1 VNKTYEH
8 ILNPKNFQ
16 IDDREVLDFILFIKE
31 YSKGVHFYNKK
42 NKKEGTW
49 YELLKSDETF
59 LIAEISK
66 FDILKFSIYR
76 VNLIKKYDEAFSIEG
91 KKLIFNEFYNST
103 LSLFQ
108 QINEW
113 YLSALKNN
121 LTQESSLIE
130 TELETAIQQKISAL
144 ANDFIKITESFIEKK
159 ILNKKV
165 SNKFSVFNSI
175 WELNSFSLNENE
187 NENENADVE
196 IFDEG
201 DLNFAFKKIT
211 LIFNPTYEIVYN
223 LVLRSKKLFSKSL
236 YENDNHKAHIGLLF
250 SFLELFRHSLDDL
263 NTFTKKHLD
272 LYFKQVL
279 KLKHLKAS
287 SAKIFVS
294 FEIDENIDFLNV
306 ESKSILKVGQMDNGE
321 DILFDIDENI
331 ELNNIALSHISTF
344 FLSENKVFDHQSR
357 FNLISGLYSKI
368 HASSEDEVN
377 SFNSNKTYFS
387 SLGEEQLFL
396 RNEDMNME
404 KASIG
409 FMLASPVLLLS
420 KSDRTID
427 IDFKFTIDSI
437 KYLSDLIIDIAQN
450 KSLTEEV
457 VFDEIF
463 FNAFQIAYTS
473 EDEWTSVLNYK
484 VISPE
489 DWSTGIIRVSFILD
503 KTFPG
508 ITAYNPD
515 IHIIDIVSSL
525 PLLKFKLNQDSFY
538 NPYSFLNSMEL
549 HKVDLNVKVENLK
562 NFNCYVNNEE
572 IDIKS
577 EFEIF
582 GVTPKKGSNMVLGTE
597 ELFNKKIKELSVSWE
612 FKNLNILNETLEEYY
627 KEYDL
632 GIKNDTFK
640 VKVSALSNFKYST
653 STTSELVYDLFDQTE
668 EGILKKD
675 KSLGSIN
682 VDALKIK
689 PNYKLKS
696 SDLEEFSND
705 LETGYLK
712 IELVEPKF
720 AFGTDLYGKVFNK
733 ITQKSLQVKPNK
745 AGVDMLKFPN
755 EPYAPSISDLSLNY
769 KAHSTLIFNQSLF
782 SENDFE
788 EENSFYLISPFGVEN
803 TFSKNSISKNTIV
816 ESFNYEGEL
825 ILGFNT
831 IKQSFQLNLLFE
843 IVKSENQNY
852 EFSRKLDWYYSSAEG
867 WKLFQDSDILYDQTM
882 NLMKTGV
889 LSLRA
894 PSDISAKKNELNESN
909 VFIKACSKNKTNQF
923 SMIQSI
929 QTNSASASEILNDLY
944 ESDSKYIPPYSVEGF
959 LKPIEGVINT
969 EQRLGSI
976 KGNNKESDMDFYIRS
991 SELLRHKNRPITKW
1005 DFEKFILSKFTWL
1018 SNVKCYSINRENSQL
1033 NIQLLCIKKIEQHEN
1048 INNIKLSSAEKNEIK
1063 IFLQSYTSPFSKIE
1077 IINPVFE
1084 DLWIKCKVLFKNI
1097 SNGKGIQKLHI
1108 DFFNFICSW
1117 LYDSSEKNKIGIKI
1131 KKLDII
1137 NFLNNRP
1144 YISFI
1149 TAISLIHIKK
1159 LENGT
1164 QFAYDSAQENINNDY
1179 IEHGVRWSI
1188 IVPKHNHKIE
1198 VIENSEYHSPEP
1210 INFNELGIEESFLIN
1225 SEIRDDVQVIENS
1238 NNESNKTDSKFNF
1251 KLKL

>member
-1 VNKTYEH
+1 VNKTYHH
-8 ILNPKNFQ
+8 ILNPKNFH
-16 IDDREVLDFILFIKE
+16 IDDRDVLDFILFIKE

-42 NKKEGTW
+42 NKKDGTW
-49 YELLKSDETF
+49 HELLKSDETF

-66 FDILKFSIYR
+66 FDILNFSIYR

-91 KKLIFNEFYNST
+91 KKVIFNQFFNAT

-108 QINEW
+108 QMNEW
-113 YLSALKNN
+113 YLSALNNN

-130 TELETAIQQKISAL
+130 TELETAIQQKLSVL
-144 ANDFIKITESFIEKK
+144 ANDFIGITEGFKEKNILDKK
-159 ILNKKV
+159 IYN
-165 SNKFSVFNSI
+165 SFNAFNSI
-175 WELNSFSLNENE
+175 WKLNSFSSDGIENE
-187 NENENADVE
+187 NVDAE

-211 LIFNPTYEIVYN
+211 LIFNPTYEIVYSF
-223 LVLRSKKLFSKSL
+223 VLKSKKLFSISL
-236 YENDNHKAHIGLLF
+236 NKNDNHKAHVGLLF
-250 SFLELFRHSLDDL
+250 AFLELFKHSITDL
-263 NTFTKKHLD
+263 NTLTQKHLN
-272 LYFKQVL
+272 LYFKQIL

-287 SAKIFVS
+287 STKIFIS
-294 FEIDENIDFLNV
+294 IKINENIDFLNV
-306 ESKSILKVGQMDNGE
+306 QSKSVLKVGQMDNGE

-331 ELNNIALSHISTF
+331 ELNNIELSHISTF
-344 FLSENKVFDHQSR
+344 FLSENKLFDHQSR

-368 HASSEDEVN
+368 HASSQDEVN

-427 IDFKFTIDSI
+427 VDFKFTIDSI

-450 KSLTEEV
+450 KSTSEEV

-473 EDEWTSVLNYK
+473 EEEWTSVLNYK

-489 DWSTGIIRVSFILD
+489 DWSTGIIRVSFMLD

-508 ITAYNPD
+508 ITAYNSD
-515 IHIIDIVSSL
+515 IHNINIVSSL
-525 PLLKFKLNQDSFY
+525 PILKFKLNQDSFY

-549 HKVDLNVKVENLK
+549 YQIDLNVKVENLK

-597 ELFNKKIKELSVSWE
+597 ELFNKKIKELSIGWKYE
-612 FKNLNILNETLEEYY
+612 NLISIDENLEDYY

-640 VKVSALSNFKYST
+640 VKISALSNFKYST
-653 STTSELVYDLFDQTE
+653 SENSELVYDLFDETK
-668 EGILKKD
+668 EGVLKNQ
-675 KSLGSIN
+675 KSLNSIN
-682 VDALKIK
+682 VNALQIK

-720 AFGTDLYGKVFNK
+720 AFGTDLYDKVFNK
-733 ITQKSLQVKPNK
+733 ITQKSLQVKPSK
-745 AGVDMLKFPN
+745 PGIDMLKFPN
-755 EPYAPSISDLSLNY
+755 EPYAPSISDLSINY
-769 KAHSTLIFNQSLF
+769 RAHSTLIFNQSLF

-825 ILGFNT
+825 LLGFNT

-867 WKLFQDSDILYDQTM
+867 WKLFNDSDILYDQTM

-889 LSLRA
+889 LSLKA
-894 PSDISAKKNELNESN
+894 PSDILAKKNELNDSN
-909 VFIKACSKNKTNQF
+909 IFIKACSKNKTNQF
-923 SMIQSI
+923 SMIRSI
-929 QTNSASASEILNDLY
+929 RTNSVSASEILNNLY
-944 ESDSKYIPPYSVEGF
+944 ESDSKHIPPYSVEGF
-959 LKPIEGVINT
+959 LNSIEGVINT
-969 EQRLGSI
+969 EQHLGSI

-1018 SNVKCYSINRENSQL
+1018 SNVKCYSINQENGQL
-1033 NIQLLCIKKIEQHEN
+1033 NIQLLCLKKIEEHEN
-1048 INNIKLSSAEKNEIK
+1048 IDNIKLSSAEKNQIK
-1063 IFLQSYTSPFSKIE
+1063 SYLQNYTSPFSKIE

-1117 LYDSSEKNKIGIKI
+1117 LFNPSEKNKIGVKI

-1137 NFLNNRP
+1137 NFLNERP

-1149 TAISLIHIKK
+1149 TGISLIHIKK
-1159 LENGT
+1159 LENGI
-1164 QFAYDSAQENINNDY
+1164 QVAYDSAKENINKDY
-1179 IEHGVRWSI
+1179 LEPGVPWSI

-1225 SEIRDDVQVIENS
+1225 NEITDGIHVIDNS
-1238 NNESNKTDSKFNF
+1238 KNESNKTDSKFNF